1 MTEHLLTK
9 AKAYVALVGS
19 VATALLAL
27 YGPDTQ
33 IGHYAT
39 LALALV
45 TAFGT
50 YRTPNKAPVT
60 PYHEGNAAGNHRGEA
75 DAGLLLLV
83 LTFVG
88 VVLLLF
94 RVHF

>member
-50 YRTPNKAPVT
+50 YRTPNKVM
-60 PYHEGNAAGNHRGEA
+60 PYHEGNAKPDHRGEA
-75 DAGLLLLV
+75 NVDLLLLV